1 MPVIVEEGLH
11 PNGTDLVVSE
21 SSLYVDD
28 QEKVEGP
35 SKRYVRVK
43 FVANEGGDRIVV
55 RAYIADDGSVLD
67 RDGVRPTVEVI
78 KRRLNLMTM
87 ELE

>member
-1 MPVIVEEGLH
+1 MGIVVIEEGA

-21 SSLYVDD
+21 SALYVDD